1 MPKRENIF
9 PRVRL
14 DQPPVDVGGF
24 LHRVIRVVPVI
35 LLVMTIAGGRRPASA
50 GTETESTT
58 PEGFSASSEGLP
70 AEAADAWRATVL
82 IEARAVIRIDARNSI
97 LRINRGSGV
106 VISLKGDR
114 RMVVVATN
122 AHIITCQEQACDLRV
137 GFGDPFSAAGPAWTK
152 TVRIVSREAS
162 KDLAFLEVRVPDG
175 AEPRVARFATAGCA
189 DLKGERL
196 LSIGWPDLTVR
207 EKWSV
212 NPPSNRDDHVK
223 RYSMGRLLVSLKGYR
238 IRSRVQR
245 MMERMP
251 VVFHNVDVLPGSSG
265 GPVVNAEGAVIGI
278 NTVVVSNSPPDHH
291 HYCAREDPHTPGKA
305 CVHLAIASDQVAQE
319 YERVYSS
326 PIPLIECSS

>member
-1 MPKRENIF
+1 MPTRDNDF
-9 PRVRL
+9 PRARRDRL
-14 DQPPVDVGGF
+14 PVDVGN
-24 LHRVIRVVPVI
+24 LLYRLVRIAPVM
-35 LLVMTIAGGRRPASA
+35 LLVMTTADGRPASA
-50 GTETESTT
+50 GTEIACTT
-58 PEGFSASSEGLP
+58 AEGFSASSAGLP
-70 AEAADAWRATVL
+70 AEADDAWRATVL

-114 RMVVVATN
+114 
-122 AHIITCQEQACDLRV
+122 
-137 GFGDPFSAAGPAWTK
+137 
-152 TVRIVSREAS
+152 
-162 KDLAFLEVRVPDG
+162 
-175 AEPRVARFATAGCA
+175 
-189 DLKGERL
+189 
-196 LSIGWPDLTVR
+196 
-207 EKWSV
+207 
-212 NPPSNRDDHVK
+212 
-223 RYSMGRLLVSLKGYR
+223 
-238 IRSRVQR
+238 
-245 MMERMP
+245 RMP

>member
-1 MPKRENIF
+1 MPTRDNDF
-9 PRVRL
+9 PRARRDRL
-14 DQPPVDVGGF
+14 PVDVGNL
-24 LHRVIRVVPVI
+24 LHRLVRVAPVM
-35 LLVMTIAGGRRPASA
+35 LLVMTTASGRPTSA
-50 GTETESTT
+50 GTEIACTT
-58 PEGFSASSEGLP
+58 TEGFSASSDGLP
-70 AEAADAWRATVL
+70 AEADDAWRATVL
-82 IEARAVIRIDARNSI
+82 IEGRAVIRIDARNPI
-97 LRINRGSGV
+97 LRIKRGSGV
-106 VISLKGDR
+106 VISLNGDR
-114 RMVVVATN
+114 RRVVVATN

-137 GFGDPFSAAGPAWTK
+137 GFGDPFSAAGPSWTN

-207 EKWSV
+207 KKWGV

-278 NTVVVSNSPPDHH
+278 NTVIVSNSPPDHH
-291 HYCAREDPHTPGKA
+291 HYCAREDPHKPGKA

-319 YERVYSS
+319 YERIYSS
-326 PIPLIECSS
+326 PIPLVECSS